1 MHRSM
6 NSHRRP
12 ETKGRKRKKEK
23 KGTVTQRGKDFSSQN
38 QHTHKPTHQQP
49 NSQHN
54 ARARYWS
61 WRMGGRDLLS
71 FVPPFSRT
79 CLVFSR
85 YCSVPSTLSPLCA
98 QHLSMQACR
107 PCTLAPRLCSVGE
120 HRKEAQIGGGW
131 GVGGCHM
138 HILRGRLSYEGN
150 THRPWTSVGSCGRG
164 VDKCGLS
171 AKGKIGKYW
180 RDHRSGRTVQIV
192 LYFIFFVRGFPHAG
206 KGGGGHDPHWNTPCD
221 MLTCTRT
228 VWLDYA

>member
-1 MHRSM
+1 MDVGSPRACDISVGWGEANGTIFSWTRWWCLHLHRSM

-131 GVGGCHM
+131 LVGGCHM

-150 THRPWTSVGSCGRG
+150 THRPWTSVGSCGRVWTS
-164 VDKCGLS
+164 VDCQLNEK
-171 AKGKIGKYW
+171 
-180 RDHRSGRTVQIV
+180 
-192 LYFIFFVRGFPHAG
+192 
-206 KGGGGHDPHWNTPCD
+206 
-221 MLTCTRT
+221 
-228 VWLDYA
+228 